1 MSSHKNSSIAL
12 RLLGLILGM
21 FLTLLLIT
29 IATTLLGLSQF
40 EQRVMASELAEEQ
53 LLFQQ
58 SMQMQQDHLRFTALV
73 LAEDASLLAA
83 VQANDRAMLQRVAI
97 PLQVRYQLDH
107 LKLAG
112 SAGQT
117 LLHTGPTPA
126 ETQVALRRALLTI
139 EQASLGVVP
148 EGVMLL
154 AAVPIKGDDGLTGAL
169 VVGQLLN
176 DRLLHTLNAYRDDP
190 LIGLYTSTGEL
201 LASSTRNEA
210 ALRLA
215 DRQASFW
222 QRVGQGEVSEAFQL
236 GRADRYQVTYAPL
249 NPGDPAT
256 PIYSIA
262 LSTNLFQTLR
272 FAIVQQN
279 LIILVLVA
287 LITTGVLV
295 TSVRTMIVRPLGELD
310 AATARVGDG
319 ELDLQLTS
327 ERNDEI
333 GRLTNSFGAMTARL
347 RALFA
352 ALDARNQEL
361 ETEQV
366 QIETARAQLQ
376 REVEQ
381 AQRTIMNMVMPLIPI
396 DRQTIIVPLV
406 GALDEVRATQLLAT
420 LLEGVEQRRARVA
433 IIDITGV
440 PVVDQAVA
448 QILHQ
453 AVQGV
458 RLLGAQVIITG
469 IQPEV
474 AQSMVGVGLELEQL
488 QTYATL
494 EQAIS
499 AVNKRGGSR

>member
-1 MSSHKNSSIAL
+1 MSNNNHSIAL

-21 FLTLLLIT
+21 FLLLLLIT
-29 IATTLLGLSQF
+29 IATSLLGLSQF
-40 EQRVMASELAEEQ
+40 EQRTMTLELAEEQ
-53 LLFQQ
+53 LLFRQGIQ
-58 SMQMQQDHLRFTALV
+58 DQQDRLRFTALA

-83 VQANDRAMLQRVAI
+83 LLASDRSMIQRITI
-97 PLQVRYQLDH
+97 PLQVRYQIDH

-126 ETQVALRRALLTI
+126 ETQVVLRRALLTI
-139 EQASLGVVP
+139 EQTSMGVVP

-154 AAVPIKGDDGLTGAL
+154 AAVPIRDGEGLKGAL
-169 VVGQLLN
+169 VVGQLLD
-176 DRLLHTLNAYRDDP
+176 DRLLRTLNADRDDP
-190 LIGLYTSTGEL
+190 LIGLYTNAGEL
-201 LASSTRNEA
+201 LASSMRNEA
-210 ALRLA
+210 AVRLA
-215 DRQASFW
+215 EREASFW
-222 QRVGQGEVSEAFQL
+222 QRIAQDEVSEAFQL
-236 GRADRYQVTYAPL
+236 GRAESYQVRYAPL
-249 NPGDPAT
+249 NPGDGAT

-262 LSTNLFQTLR
+262 LSTNIFQTLR

-287 LITTGVLV
+287 LITTAVLV
-295 TSVRTMIVRPLGELD
+295 TSVRALIVRPLSELD
-310 AATARVGDG
+310 AAAARVGGG
-319 ELDLQLTS
+319 ELDLQLAS

-352 ALDARNQEL
+352 ALDARNHEL
-361 ETEQV
+361 EREQA

-381 AQRTIMNMVMPLIPI
+381 AQRTILNMVMPLIPI

-406 GALDEVRATQLLAT
+406 GTLDEVRATQLLAT
-420 LLEGVEQRRARVA
+420 LLEGIEQRKARVA

-453 AVQGV
+453 AVLGV
-458 RLLGAQVIITG
+458 RLLGAQVIVTG

-474 AQSMVGVGLELEQL
+474 AQSMVGVGLELELL

-499 AVNKRGGSR
+499 VVRKQGGSR